1 MNTFLSKSK
10 TFGKTCFLVGDLN
23 LNLID
28 YQSDAKVRDFVN
40 LIFQYSLVPTVNKP
54 SRVTKNN
61 ATLIDYIISNS
72 INDQENLTG
81 ILKTD
86 IFWSFSN
93 FYYFYETDLILAI
106 KKVTIRERERERVRE
121 REWQMQARFKNS
133 DILFE
138 VDCGNLYSISNP
150 NDGYKY
156 FLKVFLGLYL
166 AFLSKLSGLKEKLKN
181 PWMTKGL
188 LKSSKQ
194 KQKLYKK
201 FMKKVHEMKTLI
213 THINPSLKVWRKS
226 LKKLLHKTSG
236 KISKRYKEIVG
247 CNQGDYRESKI
258 N

>member
-10 TFGKTCFLVGDLN
+10 TFDKTCFLVGDLN

-40 LIFQYSLVPTVNKP
+40 LIFQYSWVPTVNKP

-201 FMKKVHEMKTLI
+201 FMKKSPRNEN
-213 THINPSLKVWRKS
+213 INNSYKSLFES
-226 LKKLLHKTSG
+226 LKKKSK
-236 KISKRYKEIVG
+236 KIITQDVW
-247 CNQGDYRESKI
+247 
-258 N
+258 

>member
-10 TFGKTCFLVGDLN
+10 TFDKTCFLVGDLN

-40 LIFQYSLVPTVNKP
+40 LIFQYSWVPTVNKP

-81 ILKTD
+81 ILKTN

-93 FYYFYETDLILAI
+93 FYCFYETDLILAT
-106 KKVTIRERERERVRE
+106 KKVTIREREREREREWE

-133 DILFE
+133 DILSE
-138 VDCGNLYSISNP
+138 VDCGNLYSIFNP

-201 FMKKVHEMKTLI
+201 FMKKSPRNEN
-213 THINPSLKVWRKS
+213 INNSYKSLFES
-226 LKKLLHKTSG
+226 LKKKSK
-236 KISKRYKEIVG
+236 KIVT
-247 CNQGDYRESKI
+247 QDVW
-258 N
+258 